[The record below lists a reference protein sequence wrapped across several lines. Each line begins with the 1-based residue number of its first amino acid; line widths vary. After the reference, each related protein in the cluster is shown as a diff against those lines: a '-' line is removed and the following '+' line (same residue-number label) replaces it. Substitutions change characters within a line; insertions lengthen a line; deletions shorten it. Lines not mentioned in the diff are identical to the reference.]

1 MNNHIKFNLSKYG
14 RILLCI
20 AVLVSFGFI
29 RIPLESSTE
38 NELEKYGFL
47 DWVPDISAREQL
59 TQAGFLG
66 AIGGFRSLWQ
76 AFMTYGHTKHSAIR
90 INSRKV

>member
-38 NELEKYGFL
+38 NELEKYGFR

-66 AIGGFRSLWQ
+66 AIGGFRSLE
-76 AFMTYGHTKHSAIR
+76 K
-90 INSRKV
+90 